1 MSYQIFTDTAAN
13 LPCKEMT
20 RLDIRVLTYPLELG
34 GERYECPVDLT
45 CFDYKRYYDAL
56 RAGTPVKTSLI
67 NQEVF
72 MDAFR
77 PVLEGGEDV
86 VYIGLSSGVSG
97 TVHSARL
104 AAERLCELY
113 PGRHV
118 EVIDSLGA
126 GLGIGLVACRAA
138 DLRAQGMELDAL
150 CGALTLYSR
159 NMRQYFTVDDMMF
172 LRRGGRVSGVKAILG
187 TVLQIKPILYGD
199 EEGHIVMINKARG
212 RRDAIARIAALYRET
227 AVDPQHNRVAIS
239 HGDCEA
245 DAMEL
250 AERICEIARP
260 GELIVSVHEPMTG
273 AHVGPGMLALFFQG
287 EGR

>member
-1 MSYQIFTDTAAN
+1 
-13 LPCKEMT
+13 
-20 RLDIRVLTYPLELG
+20 
-34 GERYECPVDLT
+34 
-45 CFDYKRYYDAL
+45 
-56 RAGTPVKTSLI
+56 
-67 NQEVF
+67 
-72 MDAFR
+72 
-77 PVLEGGEDV
+77 
-86 VYIGLSSGVSG
+86 
-97 TVHSARL
+97 
-104 AAERLCELY
+104 
-113 PGRHV
+113 
-118 EVIDSLGA
+118 
-126 GLGIGLVACRAA
+126 
-138 DLRAQGMELDAL
+138 
-150 CGALTLYSR
+150 
-159 NMRQYFTVDDMMF
+159 MF